1 MDVDNEL
8 AGLRKLLRVLE
19 SPNVT
24 LKRVD
29 KDVKAQQIRLLRQ
42 EISYLESLLKRL
54 ADHWPM
60 PKAPAG

>member
-54 ADHWPM
+54 VDQWRDAN
-60 PKAPAG
+60 G